1 MFISSPSDF
10 IFRSLHPI
18 IIIITIMM
26 MKEKEKEGATGRVG
40 LAETLTA
47 DCWVGRAQFYKHF
60 SS

>member
-1 MFISSPSDF
+1 
-10 IFRSLHPI
+10 
-18 IIIITIMM
+18 MM

-60 SS
+60 PS